1 MVSIK
6 LIKFLDKYLGL
17 LTCLIL
23 SINKFIKNKKVSNYN
38 DILIIQLWGLGETIL
53 TLPAIKALRE
63 KYKKSHISVLVTS
76 RNKEVFYNNKN
87 INEIKVL
94 NLNPFSIK
102 LFVLK
107 NLRKFDLV
115 IDMEE
120 YLNISSIVAFFT
132 GKERIGY
139 SNGMR

>member
-6 LIKFLDKYLGL
+6 LIKFLDKYLGS

-38 DILIIQLWGLGETIL
+38 KILIIQLWGLGETIL

-102 LFVLK
+102 LFINKFEAALSH
-107 NLRKFDLV
+107 LR
-115 IDMEE
+115 
-120 YLNISSIVAFFT
+120 N
-132 GKERIGY
+132 
-139 SNGMR
+139 